1 MYNKITQYI
10 LPIRFKIL
18 QIKDNRISDYTGILP
33 EKALKASKQNQK
45 KHNILSWWF
54 CDFEVKNDNSFI
66 IFVLILFYIAA
77 IVEWREAYSH
87 LLFERDSEKFL
98 NKFVFGLTFKFA
110 LSYTLILNFAK

>member
-45 KHNILSWWF
+45 EHNILS
-54 CDFEVKNDNSFI
+54 
-66 IFVLILFYIAA
+66 
-77 IVEWREAYSH
+77 
-87 LLFERDSEKFL
+87 
-98 NKFVFGLTFKFA
+98 
-110 LSYTLILNFAK
+110 